1 MKTIVD
7 AFISYLKIERQLS
20 PHTLSSYQR
29 DLIQAIDYFKEQA
42 ETSDVKVE
50 SWQQINSHQ
59 YRAYVARQHR
69 KNLSG
74 KTIQRQL
81 SSLRRLYEYLIKEQL
96 ASNNPLKGVTA
107 PKTGRKLPKAPDIEQ
122 MEQLLHEEDSDP
134 LLVRDRAMFEL
145 FYSSG
150 LRLSELTNIDG
161 IDLKLPDQQLRVL
174 GKGSKERELPIGK
187 KAQAALKKW
196 LKVRGELAKADEQA
210 VFVSRFGTRIT
221 QRGVQQRLNKMAI
234 DQGLPIHLHP
244 HMLRHAFA
252 SHLLESSGDLRA
264 VQELLGHADIST
276 TQIYTH
282 LDFQHLAEVYDKAHP
297 RARKKINK

>member
-1 MKTIVD
+1 MRKIVD
-7 AFISYLKIERQLS
+7 AFIHYLKVERQLS
-20 PHTLSSYQR
+20 AHTLSSYQR
-29 DLIQAIDYFKEQA
+29 DLTQAIEYFTGLNERFDEKI
-42 ETSDVKVE
+42 E

-107 PKTGRKLPKAPDIEQ
+107 PKSGRKLPKAPDIEQ
-122 MEQLLHEEDSDP
+122 LEQLFHEVDSDP
-134 LLVRDRAMFEL
+134 LRVRDRAMFEL

-150 LRLSELTNIDG
+150 LRLSELTNIDC
-161 IDLKLPDQQLRVL
+161 IDIKLQEHQLRVL

-187 KAQAALKKW
+187 KALQALKLW
-196 LKVRGELAKADEQA
+196 LKIRGEFAKADEQA
-210 VFVSRFGTRIT
+210 MFVSRFGTRIS
-221 QRGVQQRLNKMAI
+221 QRGVQQRLEKMAI

-282 LDFQHLAEVYDKAHP
+282 LNFQHLAEVYDKAHP
-297 RARKKINK
+297 RAKKKT

>member
-7 AFISYLKIERQLS
+7 AFIYYLKVERQLS
-20 PHTLSSYQR
+20 PHTLSAYQR
-29 DLIQAIDYFKEQA
+29 DLTQAIEYFTEQGV
-42 ETSDVKVE
+42 D
-50 SWQQINSHQ
+50 SWLKINSHQ
-59 YRAYVARQHR
+59 YRAYAARQHR

-96 ASNNPLKGVTA
+96 ISHNPLKGVVA

-122 MEQLLHEEDSDP
+122 LDQLLHNTDND
-134 LLVRDRAMFEL
+134 LLHVRDCAMFEL
-145 FYSSG
+145 LYSSG
-150 LRLSELTNIDG
+150 LRLSELTGIDC
-161 IDLKLPDQQLRVL
+161 IDLKLAERQIRVL
-174 GKGSKERELPIGK
+174 GKGSKERELPIGR
-187 KAQAALKKW
+187 KAVQALNKW
-196 LKVRGELAKADEQA
+196 LELRPDLAKADEQA

-221 QRGVQQRLNKMAI
+221 QRGVQQRLEKMAVE
-234 DQGLPIHLHP
+234 QGLPVHLHP

-297 RARKKINK
+297 RAKKKK

>member
-1 MKTIVD
+1 MRIIVD
-7 AFISYLKIERQLS
+7 AFIHYLKVERQLS
-20 PHTLSSYQR
+20 AHTLSSYQR
-29 DLIQAIDYFKEQA
+29 DLTQAIEYFTELD
-42 ETSDVKVE
+42 ERSDTKIE

-107 PKTGRKLPKAPDIEQ
+107 PKSGRKLPKAPDIEQ
-122 MEQLLHEEDSDP
+122 LEQLLHEVDSDP
-134 LLVRDRAMFEL
+134 LRVRDRAMFEL

-150 LRLSELTNIDG
+150 LRLSELTNIDC
-161 IDLKLPDQQLRVL
+161 IDIKLQEHQLRVL

-187 KAQAALKKW
+187 KAIQALKLW
-196 LKVRGELAKADEQA
+196 LKIRGELAKADEQA
-210 VFVSRFGTRIT
+210 MFVSRFGTRIS
-221 QRGVQQRLNKMAI
+221 QRGVQQRLGKMAI

-282 LDFQHLAEVYDKAHP
+282 LNFQHLAEVYDKAHP
-297 RARKKINK
+297 RAKKKT